1 MACFTSATAIVEFDQ
16 AVCPSCASF
25 ITPFDLPFLIQSITI
40 PPKIYNYVAENDNQ
54 QTQQKIPYLDE
65 EKENKE
71 EEKDEFEN
79 ETVHGG
85 FDEEE
90 EVDDNKHNHP
100 TEEQHPDNKIEEQEI
115 PEEDEKDLVPVQE
128 GKISKTHHFHDGKDN
143 RCRGD
148 DSTQCPGS
156 NVFICSDQL
165 CDGTT
170 DCPNGADET
179 HCDTEEPK
187 SV

>member
-1 MACFTSATAIVEFDQ
+1 M
-16 AVCPSCASF
+16 
-25 ITPFDLPFLIQSITI
+25 
-40 PPKIYNYVAENDNQ
+40 
-54 QTQQKIPYLDE
+54 DE
-65 EKENKE
+65 EKEDKE
-71 EEKDEFEN
+71 EEEDEFEN

-90 EVDDNKHNHP
+90 LEVVDDKNP
-100 TEEQHPDNKIEEQEI
+100 STEEQQPDKEIEEETI

-128 GKISKTHHFHDGKDN
+128 EEIHKTHHFHDGKDN

-156 NVFICSDQL
+156 NVFICSDQF
-165 CDGTT
+165 CDGTE
-170 DCPNGADET
+170 DCPNGADEA